1 MKAISTKHAL
11 ALVLS
16 ASVLAG
22 CASNSTTDDAATSG
36 ADVTPVDQ
44 SGGVEVSAPGE
55 GGSLTTEEMAAQQ
68 AEMERQAK
76 EKEEAVLR
84 EIRTFYF
91 DFDKSAVRPESRAA
105 LMAHAAFLSANPN
118 VNVVLEG
125 HSDERGT
132 KEYNLALGERRAQS
146 VERFLVVNGVARTQV
161 EVVSYGEEK
170 PAATGHSESDWAK
183 NRRVYIE
190 YK

>member
-55 GGSLTTEEMAAQQ
+55 GETLTSEEMAAKQ
-68 AEMERQAK
+68 AEMERLAK

-91 DFDKSAVRPESRAA
+91 DFD
-105 LMAHAAFLSANPN
+105 
-118 VNVVLEG
+118 
-125 HSDERGT
+125 
-132 KEYNLALGERRAQS
+132 
-146 VERFLVVNGVARTQV
+146 
-161 EVVSYGEEK
+161 
-170 PAATGHSESDWAK
+170 
-183 NRRVYIE
+183 
-190 YK
+190 